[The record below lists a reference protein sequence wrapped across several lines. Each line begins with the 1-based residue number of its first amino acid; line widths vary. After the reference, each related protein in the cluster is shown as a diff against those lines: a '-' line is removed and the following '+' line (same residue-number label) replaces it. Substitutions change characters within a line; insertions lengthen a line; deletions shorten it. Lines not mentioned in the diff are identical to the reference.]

1 MTLTIALVAG
11 EPSGD
16 QLGADLITR
25 LRAHHPE
32 AIFVGI
38 GGDNMKAA
46 GMDTWWHSDELA
58 VFGLFEVLGDLHR
71 IWRIRKSLKK
81 RLLAAQPDVFIG
93 IDAPDFNLG
102 LEIQLKS
109 LGIKTVHYVSPTVW
123 AWRAGR
129 VRKIAR
135 AADLVLCLFPFEPD
149 FYKTHNVKAVYV
161 GHPLADQ
168 IDIQEPA
175 STHPPADSPA
185 DTLTNPVIALLPG
198 SRASEVERLAEPM
211 LSAAAELANTVPG
224 IQFTAA
230 MANQKARL
238 IFESTQAA
246 GTYPEVELIDQDAH
260 SVIAAADVVILAS
273 GTATLETMLINRPM
287 VVCYRV
293 SAPTAILARVL
304 KLLKTRFVSL
314 PNILADQA
322 LVPELT
328 QDGANASNLAAE
340 TIVWLNHPDQRE
352 TLFRHFSLLHQQ
364 LRQNAGEKAAEQVSA
379 LLKKK

>member
-175 STHPPADSPA
+175 STHPLADPL
-185 DTLTNPVIALLPG
+185 TNNLTNPVIALLPG

-211 LSAAAELANTVPG
+211 LSAAAELANSVPG

-238 IFESTQAA
+238 IFESIQAA

-340 TIVWLNHPDQRE
+340 TMHWLNHPDHRE
-352 TLFRHFSLLHQQ
+352 TLFHHFTLLHQQ

>member
-1 MTLTIALVAG
+1 
-11 EPSGD
+11 
-16 QLGADLITR
+16 
-25 LRAHHPE
+25 
-32 AIFVGI
+32 
-38 GGDNMKAA
+38 
-46 GMDTWWHSDELA
+46 
-58 VFGLFEVLGDLHR
+58 
-71 IWRIRKSLKK
+71 
-81 RLLAAQPDVFIG
+81 VFIG

-168 IDIQEPA
+168 IDIQDQIGIQGGA
-175 STHPPADSPA
+175 STHPPADPLA
-185 DTLTNPVIALLPG
+185 DSQAGPLTNPVIALLPG

-246 GTYPEVELIDQDAH
+246 GTYPEVELIDQDAQ

-340 TIVWLNHPDQRE
+340 TMHWLNHSDHRE
-352 TLFRHFSLLHQQ
+352 TLFHHFTLLHQQ